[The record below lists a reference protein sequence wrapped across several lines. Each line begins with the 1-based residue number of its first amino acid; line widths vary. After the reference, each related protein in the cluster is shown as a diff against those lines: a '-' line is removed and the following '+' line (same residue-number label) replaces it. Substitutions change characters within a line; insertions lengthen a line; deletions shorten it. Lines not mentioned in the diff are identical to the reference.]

1 MLRFHSAAGGW
12 PRAAAALLPVLFGAC
27 TRPEPPPSLR
37 LVDLY
42 RPTQVEG
49 RVAEGVLT
57 RARTEWRF
65 DGPSPPEPG
74 RLPLTRG
81 WEAGPGTADLVLSEG
96 RLVGRATDDHPI
108 LHLERTSGLED
119 KDLLH
124 EVQIRL
130 RVSAGNELA
139 FTYRETEKVD
149 LGEVAT
155 RVRQLPWRLTSP
167 IIPGAETRTYVLD
180 ARRLPAPPSSADIRH
195 LLILPTNARGAR
207 FEIESVR
214 LVFRREHLAEVPSGV
229 GWQGLSG
236 IYRETLVSRSPE
248 TIRVSLRLP
257 AQPRL
262 ELALGTVDDGPVTFR
277 VGLRRPRRAR
287 EDTLLERTV
296 TTPQRWEDASLD
308 LSSFAGEE
316 VSLSLSLAAEGK
328 GVLGLWGTPIV
339 RSLGARPP
347 AATNR
352 RLAGPPPQG
361 VILIWADTLRRDH
374 LGVYGYGR
382 ATTPILDAVAREGTL
397 FRDCVGQATWTKVA
411 TPSLMTSLYPTSHG
425 VKEFSDRLPS
435 AARTIAEVYRE
446 AGYATLSFS
455 SIMFTGRF
463 TNLHKGFEV
472 VHEDSSLP
480 DRESSKTARE
490 YVDRLLPWLE
500 AHRDVPFFV
509 FLHVSDPHDPYRP
522 YPPYDSLWADP
533 AWRGEHER
541 QAKEVQKF
549 IADPLLKLF
558 GMPTWAELE
567 RARLDPKVW
576 AARDR
581 DWYDGSIRGMD
592 AEIGRLRQRLEALG
606 LAEKTLLVFTGDHG
620 EEFLEHGRTFHG
632 QSAYG
637 ELTGV
642 PLILWGP
649 GRVPSGQVV
658 ADTVRTIDIMP
669 TLLEISRLPI
679 PAPAQGESLVPL
691 LTLKTPAGGG
701 SLRADGGLLPGR
713 GRPAVSE
720 KASTVDAGGPAPRD
734 TESFAI
740 VSDGWKLIHNTKRHQ
755 GDPEFELYR
764 HDQDPLD
771 QADLSAEHPE
781 LVARL
786 AHDLQAWQSR
796 AARARLKP
804 DEASAQ
810 TMSKEDLERLRSL
823 GYIQ

>member
-1 MLRFHSAAGGW
+1 MLRSRPLAKWW
-12 PRAAAALLPVLFGAC
+12 PRAAAAALPVLLGAC
-27 TRPEPPPSLR
+27 NRPAPPPSLR

-42 RPTQVEG
+42 RPTPGEG
-49 RVAEGVLT
+49 PAGQDAVT

-74 RLPLTRG
+74 KLPLTRG
-81 WEAGPGTADLVLSEG
+81 WEAGPGTADLALHEG
-96 RLVGRATDDHPI
+96 RLVGRATDDLPI
-108 LHLERTSGLED
+108 LHLERTRGLED
-119 KDLLH
+119 KDVLH
-124 EVQIRL
+124 GVEIRL

-139 FTYRETEKVD
+139 FTYRDTEKID
-149 LGEVAT
+149 LGDVAK
-155 RVRQLPWRLTSP
+155 RALQLPWRLTSP

-180 ARRLPAPPSSADIRH
+180 ARRLPVPPPSADIRH
-195 LLILPTNARGAR
+195 LLIRPTNARGAR

-214 LVFRREHLAEVPSGV
+214 LVFRREHLASVPSGRS
-229 GWQGLSG
+229 WQGLSG

-257 AQPRL
+257 ARPRL

-277 VGLRRPRRAR
+277 VGLRRPRRER

-296 TTPQRWEDASLD
+296 TTPQRWEEAALD

-316 VSLSLSLAAEGK
+316 VSLSLSLAAETK
-328 GVLGLWGTPIV
+328 GALGLWGTPTV
-339 RSLGARPP
+339 RDLGARPP
-347 AATNR
+347 TAAVR

-374 LGVYGYGR
+374 LGAYGYGR
-382 ATTPILDAVAREGTL
+382 PTSPILDGMAREGTL

-425 VKEFSDRLPS
+425 VKEFSDRLPT
-435 AARTIAEVYRE
+435 AAPTIAEVYHG

-480 DRESSKTARE
+480 DKESSKTARE

-533 AWRGEHER
+533 AWRSEHER
-541 QAKEVQKF
+541 QAKEAQKF
-549 IADPLLKLF
+549 ISDPLLKLF

-567 RARLDPKVW
+567 TAKIDPRVW

-592 AEIGRLRQRLEALG
+592 AEIGRLRQRLETLG

-620 EEFLEHGRTFHG
+620 EEFFEHGRTFHG

-649 GRVPSGQVV
+649 GRVPAGRVV
-658 ADTVRTIDIMP
+658 AETVRTIDIMP
-669 TLLEISRLPI
+669 TLLEISRLPV
-679 PAPAQGESLVPL
+679 PNEAQGESLLPL
-691 LTLKTPAGGG
+691 FTLRTTGGA
-701 SLRADGGLLPGR
+701 LRADGGLLPGR

-720 KASTVDAGGPAPRD
+720 KASTVDTGAPAPRD

-740 VSDGWKLIHNTKRHQ
+740 VSDGWKLIHNTKRRP
-755 GDPEFELYR
+755 GDAEFELYR
-764 HDQDPLD
+764 HESDPLD
-771 QADLSAEHPE
+771 QADVSAEHPE
-781 LVARL
+781 LVERL
-786 AHDLQAWQSR
+786 ARDLRAWQSR
-796 AARARLKP
+796 AARARVKP
-804 DEASAQ
+804 DAASAQ

>member
-1 MLRFHSAAGGW
+1 
-12 PRAAAALLPVLFGAC
+12 
-27 TRPEPPPSLR
+27 
-37 LVDLY
+37 
-42 RPTQVEG
+42 
-49 RVAEGVLT
+49 
-57 RARTEWRF
+57 
-65 DGPSPPEPG
+65 
-74 RLPLTRG
+74 LTRG
-81 WEAGPGTADLVLSEG
+81 WEAGPGAADLFLREG
-96 RLVGRATDDHPI
+96 RLVGRATDDLPI

-124 EVQIRL
+124 EVEIRL
-130 RVSAGNELA
+130 RASAGNELA
-139 FTYRETEKVD
+139 FTYRDTEKVD
-149 LGEVAT
+149 LDDVAK
-155 RVRQLPWRLTSP
+155 RARQLPWRLTCP
-167 IIPGAETRTYVLD
+167 IIPGAEARTYVLD

-195 LLILPTNARGAR
+195 LLLRPTNARGAR

-214 LVFRREHLAEVPSGV
+214 LVFRREHLAAVPSGR

-257 AQPRL
+257 ARPRL

-277 VGLRRPRRAR
+277 VGLRRPHRGR

-296 TTPQRWEDASLD
+296 TTPQRWEDATLD
-308 LSSFAGEE
+308 LSLFAGEE
-316 VSLSLSLAAEGK
+316 VSLSFSLAAEAK
-328 GVLGLWGTPIV
+328 GILGLWGAPTV

-347 AATNR
+347 AVAVR
-352 RLAGPPPQG
+352 RLASPPPQG

-374 LGVYGYGR
+374 LSVYGYGR
-382 ATTPILDAVAREGTL
+382 PTSPILDGMAAEGTL

-435 AARTIAEVYRE
+435 AAQTIAEVYRE

-455 SIMFTGRF
+455 SIIFTGRF

-472 VHEDSSLP
+472 LHEDSSLP
-480 DRESSKTARE
+480 DKESSKTARE

-533 AWRGEHER
+533 GWRGEHER
-541 QAKEVQKF
+541 QGKEVRKF

-558 GMPTWAELE
+558 GMATWAELE
-567 RARLDPKVW
+567 TAKLDPRVW
-576 AARDR
+576 ASRDR

-592 AEIGRLRQRLEALG
+592 AEIGRLRQRLRTLG

-649 GRVPSGQVV
+649 GRVPAGRVV
-658 ADTVRTIDIMP
+658 GETVRTIDIMP

-679 PAPAQGESLVPL
+679 PAPAQGESLL
-691 LTLKTPAGGG
+691 SFFNFKETFGGG
-701 SLRADGGLLPGR
+701 GRRADGGLLPGR
-713 GRPAVSE
+713 GIPAVSE
-720 KASTVDAGGPAPRD
+720 KASTVDAGGPPPRD

-740 VSDGWKLIHNTKRHQ
+740 VSDGWKLIHNTKRHS

-771 QADLSAEHPE
+771 QTDLSAERPE
-781 LVARL
+781 LVVRL
-786 AHDLQAWQSR
+786 ARDLRAWQAR
-796 AARARLKP
+796 AAGARLKP
-804 DEASAQ
+804 DEATAQ

>member
-1 MLRFHSAAGGW
+1 MRRFRPFAGW
-12 PRAAAALLPVLFGAC
+12 RARAAAAALPVLFGAC
-27 TRPEPPPSLR
+27 TRPAPSLSIR

-42 RPTQVEG
+42 RPELVEG
-49 RVAEGVLT
+49 RTTGDVLK

-65 DGPSPPEPG
+65 DGPPPGEPG
-74 RLPLTRG
+74 KLPSTRG
-81 WEAGPGTADLVLSEG
+81 WEAGPGTADLILREG
-96 RLVGRATDDHPI
+96 RLVGRATDDLPI
-108 LHLERTSGLED
+108 LHLARTSGLED

-124 EVQIRL
+124 EIEIRL

-139 FTYRETEKVD
+139 FTYRDTEKID
-149 LGEVAT
+149 LGEVAK
-155 RVRQLPWRLTSP
+155 RARELPWRLTSP
-167 IIPGAETRTYVLD
+167 IIPGGEARTYVLD
-180 ARRLPAPPSSADIRH
+180 ARRLPAPPSSTNIRH
-195 LLILPTNARGAR
+195 LLLRPTNAQGAR

-214 LVFRREHLAEVPSGV
+214 LVFRREHLASVPSGV

-236 IYRETLVSRSPE
+236 IYRETLVARSPE
-248 TIRVSLRLP
+248 TIRVNLRLSTR
-257 AQPRL
+257 PRL

-277 VGLRRPRRAR
+277 VGLRRRHRER
-287 EDTLLERTV
+287 EDTLLERTL
-296 TTPQRWEDASLD
+296 TTPQRWEEASLD
-308 LSSFAGEE
+308 LSPFAGEE
-316 VSLSLSLAAEGK
+316 VSLSLSLAAEAK
-328 GVLGLWGTPIV
+328 GVLGLWGAPTV
-339 RSLGARPP
+339 RSLGTRPP
-347 AATNR
+347 EVTGR
-352 RLAGPPPQG
+352 KLGSPPPQG

-382 ATTPILDAVAREGTL
+382 PTSPVLDGLAAEGTL

-425 VKEFSDRLPS
+425 VKEFSDRLPN

-455 SIMFTGRF
+455 SIIFTGRF

-480 DRESSKTARE
+480 DKESSKTARE

-533 AWRGEHER
+533 GWRGEHER
-541 QAKEVQKF
+541 QAKEVRKF
-549 IADPLLKLF
+549 ISDPLLKLF

-567 RARLDPKVW
+567 TAKVDPRVW

-592 AEIGRLRQRLEALG
+592 AEIGRLRQRLQTLG

-632 QSAYG
+632 QTAYG

-649 GRVPSGQVV
+649 GVVPSGRVV
-658 ADTVRTIDIMP
+658 GETVRTIDIMP
-669 TLLEISRLPI
+669 TLLDISRLPI
-679 PAPAQGESLVPL
+679 PAPAQGESLLPFFN
-691 LTLKTPAGGG
+691 LKGTAGGG
-701 SLRADGGLLPGR
+701 GRRADGGLLAAR

-720 KASTVDAGGPAPRD
+720 KASTIDAGGPPPRD
-734 TESFAI
+734 TESFAL
-740 VSDGWKLIHNTKRHQ
+740 VSDGWKLIHNTKRHP
-755 GDPEFELYR
+755 GDAEFELYR

-771 QADLSAEHPE
+771 QTDLSAERPE
-781 LVARL
+781 LVVRL
-786 AHDLQAWQSR
+786 ARDLRAWQSR
-796 AARARLKP
+796 AARARVKP